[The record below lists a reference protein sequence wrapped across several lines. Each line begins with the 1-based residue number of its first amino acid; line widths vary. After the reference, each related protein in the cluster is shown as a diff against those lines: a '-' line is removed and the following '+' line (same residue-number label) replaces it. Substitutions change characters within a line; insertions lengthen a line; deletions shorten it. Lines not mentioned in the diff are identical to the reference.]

1 MWMFTHSFRPRK
13 RYRDVHECM
22 GEGART
28 GLSLCWN
35 RHLASIRHSPFS
47 QCRHSPTRFG
57 SGGSMVLA
65 SSHGASV
72 IKLAAC
78 PAEPGSSAGQAT
90 LFGVSPGQLPA
101 EHDGW
106 RSRSACSRTSQKTGA
121 ESCACMAVDRARA
134 LAAQS
139 RKAADSFL
147 APRFLDRL
155 LLDRRLLCGH
165 DYVQTKNAWAGYS
178 WTGDELSFFVHHHS
192 RMV

>member
-1 MWMFTHSFRPRK
+1 
-13 RYRDVHECM
+13 
-22 GEGART
+22 
-28 GLSLCWN
+28 
-35 RHLASIRHSPFS
+35 
-47 QCRHSPTRFG
+47 
-57 SGGSMVLA
+57 MVLA

-121 ESCACMAVDRARA
+121 ESCAHLTVFA
-134 LAAQS
+134 LLQHKTEK
-139 RKAADSFL
+139 RQTHFWDCDSVTGFSSGQ
-147 APRFLDRL
+147 AKSCAGMYKQK
-155 LLDRRLLCGH
+155 DRR
-165 DYVQTKNAWAGYS
+165 QAT
-178 WTGDELSFFVHHHS
+178 HS